1 MIVTV
6 VRFTLPQPVSLDD
19 ARDQF
24 GANAS
29 SYLDVPGLLFKA
41 YLRGEDGATAG
52 GAYWW
57 ADRASAEAKF
67 NDDWLAG
74 VTEKYGTP
82 PSIEYFDAPVVVD
95 PQQQVIRTEP
105 PLMP

>member
-6 VRFTLPQPVSLDD
+6 VRFQLTEPVSLDD

-24 GANAS
+24 GSNAA

-41 YLRGEDGATAG
+41 YLRGENGETAG

-67 NDDWLAG
+67 NADWLAG
-74 VTEKYGTP
+74 VTAKYGAP
-82 PSIEYFDAPVVVD
+82 PSIEYFDAPVIVD
-95 PQQQVIRTEP
+95 AQHGVIRTEP
-105 PLMP
+105 PLLA